1 MHRVSIMSISNVVG
15 KLAGVASKSADVAV
29 QILDNSA
36 TIAGNFGAI
45 ASDIT
50 AAGAVGSGML
60 LRNVKREEGKSQSV
74 EHYYNLANQLD
85 SEFKST
91 MSNIVRKVITI
102 KELSLDG
109 ADLSAKDFDTLDVA
123 DGMVQAY
130 IAKDDAAVKT
140 AIATLREVFY
150 PTVVAA

>member
-1 MHRVSIMSISNVVG
+1 MSIGNVVG

-36 TIAGNFGAI
+36 TIAGNFGVI

-60 LRNVKREEGKSQSV
+60 LRNVKREEGKSLSV

-91 MSNIVRKVITI
+91 M
-102 KELSLDG
+102 
-109 ADLSAKDFDTLDVA
+109 
-123 DGMVQAY
+123 
-130 IAKDDAAVKT
+130 
-140 AIATLREVFY
+140 
-150 PTVVAA
+150 